1 VDEVQVG
8 IAACADRERVQH
20 DVARRI
26 RVRVRAEGPTDR
38 FLQRHRRGSRDCNTL
53 AGQAPRRKTRRQRN
67 GCRGVRRGADG
78 TSAAA
83 QDAASR
89 DRLRPRKTVNALNG
103 ATVGAPESA
112 SPRCGTRPR
121 PTVPIVRDSATRCA
135 NSSERLLAIAPRL
148 MLETRRPGA
157 LLAPAPQTKNRGG
170 YQAMRISRRA
180 KRALTLVALGA
191 VLTGML
197 VVSTK
202 TYAEQAVPAAGD
214 VIDRTNMH
222 LYSDYLSPG
231 LKWIIER
238 GVKMRVRDYGKL
250 QLAKPFLEATEQY
263 AGQVK
268 LSDDE
273 TYLINHVAGL
283 PFPIIDDNDPKI
295 AAKLI
300 FNFNAAI
307 AVDDLDLRNFDCDTG
322 TVGKDGDPLHV
333 ERHFLIDH
341 IRRLYWI
348 ERTEVD
354 PKPVNPVNDD
364 QVRYKEALYPI
375 IEPFDLKGTG
385 FTFNRYI
392 DHERQDD
399 SWLYLPQLRRV
410 RRLSSAQRS
419 DALFGQ
425 DTDQDSYAGYAGN
438 PAWMTWKY
446 LGTKTIMGSY
456 HSEHLPV
463 KWGEG
468 SANFMHDDWWEP
480 RKVWIVEGVSKL
492 PQYAYSKR
500 VIMIDQD
507 TYRIPST
514 DMYDQAGELWKM
526 WVNNYKFA
534 KKAIPE
540 AKYGFDWDVSFNP
553 SISMIDF
560 QLEHATHCSLP
571 SSTFPGE
578 QGWYINVG
586 DQEGT
591 TEEYF
596 ALSSIISAGR

>member
-1 VDEVQVG
+1 MG
-8 IAACADRERVQH
+8 
-20 DVARRI
+20 
-26 RVRVRAEGPTDR
+26 
-38 FLQRHRRGSRDCNTL
+38 
-53 AGQAPRRKTRRQRN
+53 
-67 GCRGVRRGADG
+67 
-78 TSAAA
+78 
-83 QDAASR
+83 
-89 DRLRPRKTVNALNG
+89 
-103 ATVGAPESA
+103 
-112 SPRCGTRPR
+112 
-121 PTVPIVRDSATRCA
+121 
-135 NSSERLLAIAPRL
+135 
-148 MLETRRPGA
+148 
-157 LLAPAPQTKNRGG
+157 
-170 YQAMRISRRA
+170 ISRRA
-180 KRALTLVALGA
+180 RCTLNLITLGA
-191 VLTGML
+191 LLGGPFGVP
-197 VVSTK
+197 
-202 TYAEQAVPAAGD
+202 AVADAQQTAPAAGT
-214 VIDRTNMH
+214 VIDRSNMH
-222 LYSDYLSPG
+222 EYSDFLTPG
-231 LKWIIER
+231 LNWILER

-250 QLAKPFLEATEQY
+250 ELPVPFIEATEKY
-263 AGQVK
+263 SAQVEI
-268 LSDDE
+268 SDDE
-273 TYLINHVAGL
+273 THLKNHVAGL
-283 PFPIIDDNDPKI
+283 PFPTVDDNDPKI

-322 TVGKDGDPLHV
+322 TVGKNGDPLHV

-341 IRRLYWI
+341 IRRLYWV

-354 PKPVNPVNDD
+354 PKPEKPDNDD
-364 QVRYKEALYPI
+364 GVRYKEALYPI

-385 FTFNRYI
+385 FTFNRYL

-438 PAWMTWKY
+438 PAWMAWKY
-446 LGTKTIMGSY
+446 LGTRTVMGSF

-500 VIMIDQD
+500 VIMIDQE

-534 KKAIPE
+534 KRPIPE
-540 AKYGFDWDVSFNP
+540 AQFGFDWDVSYNP

-571 SSTFPGE
+571 SATFPGE

-586 DQEGT
+586 DQAGT
-591 TEEYF
+591 TEGYF